1 MEMEMKNNANSSAFW
16 NFLSGLVS
24 FEAPLW
30 NWRLRMG
37 NSIDFEKFRSAFLH
51 PEERFTT
58 LIMCPEQC
66 SASCG
71 FRKVKT
77 TVDGT
82 HKAVCHQH
90 LKPAFM
96 VSNREV
102 LMHGVNMA
110 TLLSGV
116 AQALEI
122 EPRITP
128 FKTWEQVWDMGCKKI
143 ESLPVKVFFT
153 LRNWDH
159 EVIDLILNLNRML
172 GEKYILLVS
181 SRDLVSRTS
190 KMALEDN
197 KAVFIPL
204 NEVLDFNPKAEP
216 MLMRPL
222 DSYLET
228 LQPDP
233 PHVEAEPD
241 NIFRRCGDAWE
252 VRFAGGEKFMLT
264 TGHTGA
270 TYLHFMLARPNVA
283 TSVIEIMRSISGES
297 ENYVAS
303 DHIDMDDFSD
313 GFSFRDAPIAEADNI
328 ADETSIRKYR
338 EEIKLLSGEWDAA
351 KASGDNITAQQ
362 LEADLER
369 LTAAIYE
376 AVAPDGRR
384 KKLADQMKRLVDAFR
399 ASVNF
404 TIEKIAIHDVQLA
417 EHLILRVRH
426 GQNPGYFSPEDINWH
441 L

>member
-1 MEMEMKNNANSSAFW
+1 MKVNNMETSKFW
-16 NFLSGLVS
+16 TYLSGLLA

-30 NWRLRMG
+30 NWRQRLGGDM
-37 NSIDFEKFRSAFLH
+37 DFELFRETYLLPKDKFAW
-51 PEERFTT
+51 
-58 LIMCPEQC
+58 LIICPKRC
-66 SASCG
+66 DHACG
-71 FRKVKT
+71 FRKIREND
-77 TVDGT
+77 DGSQ
-82 HKAVCHQH
+82 KAVCH
-90 LKPAFM
+90 KNKKESFVIAK
-96 VSNREV
+96 NEV
-102 LMHGVNMA
+102 LMYGVNYGVLLPEIA
-110 TLLSGV
+110 QTLGIQSII
-116 AQALEI
+116 A
-122 EPRITP
+122 P
-128 FKTWEQVWDMGCKKI
+128 FQTWEEAWEMGTIKI
-143 ESLPVKVFFT
+143 GNRILPVFFT
-153 LRNWDH
+153 LRNWDYK
-159 EVIDLILNLNRML
+159 VIDLIFDLNCMVN
-172 GEKYILLVS
+172 GQYILLV
-181 SRDLVSRTS
+181 TS
-190 KMALEDN
+190 GEVISQTSVKALERN
-197 KAVFIPL
+197 GSLFIPL
-204 NEVLDFNPKAEP
+204 NEVLDFNQKAEL
-216 MLMRPL
+216 MLIRPL

-233 PHVEAEPD
+233 PYVEAEPD
-241 NIFRRCGDAWE
+241 NIFRKCGDAWE

-264 TGHTGA
+264 TGNTGA
-270 TYLHFMLARPNVA
+270 SYLHFMLARPNVA
-283 TSVIEIMRSISGES
+283 TPVIEIMRSISGES

-313 GFSFRDAPIAEADNI
+313 GFSFRDAPITEADNI

-376 AVAPDGRR
+376 AVAPDGQR

-426 GQNPGYFSPEDINWH
+426 GQNPGYFSPEDVNWH